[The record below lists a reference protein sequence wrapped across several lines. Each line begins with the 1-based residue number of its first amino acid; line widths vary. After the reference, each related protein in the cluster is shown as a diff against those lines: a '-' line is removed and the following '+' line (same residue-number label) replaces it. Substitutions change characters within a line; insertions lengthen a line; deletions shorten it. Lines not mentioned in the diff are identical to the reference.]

1 MIEGTF
7 SRGFPRFHVFN
18 RGLMK
23 KFVLVS
29 PLLFLLLSCG
39 GKKVSTN
46 APASEIYEPD
56 RVLFEKAMRDLK
68 KNKFTVGRLTL
79 QTLVNT
85 YPDSE
90 YLPRAKYAMAES
102 FFKENSSSSLS
113 QAENEFK
120 DYITFFP
127 TSDLA
132 DDAQMKIAMTHV
144 RRIEKHDRDNT
155 QARLAEI
162 ELKSMIE
169 TYPDSDLLAEAKT
182 ALRAVQEVLADGV
195 NGVGNFYMLHRNYA
209 AAVSRYK
216 EIATRYPDYSRMPDT
231 LFGLAEALR
240 RAGNEPEAAIYYARI
255 VVEHPISDRVDE
267 AKRHLAALNQ
277 PIPEANP
284 VALELAQ
291 RTQHDDKSILGKMF
305 GMFKSRPS
313 VPTETS
319 ARSSADEDSSTAD
332 TSAPGP
338 VRGTTSAT
346 GASSGDTNGSSNGF
360 NIDPKV
366 IDKQAQ
372 PTKKFR

>member
-1 MIEGTF
+1 
-7 SRGFPRFHVFN
+7 
-18 RGLMK
+18 MK

-46 APASEIYEPD
+46 APTNEIYEPD
-56 RVLFEKAMRDLK
+56 RVLFDKAMRDLK

-79 QTLVNT
+79 QTLINT

-90 YLPRAKYAMAES
+90 FLPRAKYAMAES
-102 FFKENSSSSLS
+102 FFKESSSSSLS

-155 QARLAEI
+155 QARLAEV

-169 TYPDSDLLAEAKT
+169 TYPDSDLLDEAKT

-216 EIATRYPDYSRMPDT
+216 EIATKYPDYSKMPDT

-255 VVEHPISDRVDE
+255 VVEHPVSDRVNE

-277 PIPEANP
+277 PIPEPNP
-284 VALELAQ
+284 VALARAQ
-291 RTQHDDKSILGKMF
+291 QAPHDDKSILGKMF
-305 GMFKSRPS
+305 GMFKSRPA

-319 ARSSADEDSSTAD
+319 ARSSADDDGAAEETG
-332 TSAPGP
+332 APGP
-338 VRGTTSAT
+338 VRGGTTG
-346 GASSGDTNGSSNGF
+346 GAGAGSSNTNGGDTNF
-360 NIDPKV
+360 NINPKV
-366 IDKQAQ
+366 IDKSAQ

>member
-7 SRGFPRFHVFN
+7 KPRFCRVFHVCN

-46 APASEIYEPD
+46 APTNEIYEPD
-56 RVLFEKAMRDLK
+56 RVLFDRAMRDLK
-68 KNKFTVGRLTL
+68 KNK
-79 QTLVNT
+79 
-85 YPDSE
+85 
-90 YLPRAKYAMAES
+90 
-102 FFKENSSSSLS
+102 
-113 QAENEFK
+113 FK

-155 QARLAEI
+155 QARLAEV
-162 ELKSMIE
+162 ELKSMLE
-169 TYPDSDLLAEAKT
+169 TYPDSDLLDEAKT

-216 EIATRYPDYSRMPDT
+216 EIATKYPDYSKMPDT

-255 VVEHPISDRVDE
+255 VVEHPVSDRVNE

-277 PIPEANP
+277 PIPEPNP
-284 VALELAQ
+284 VALARAQ
-291 RTQHDDKSILGKMF
+291 QATHDDKSILGKMF

-319 ARSSADEDSSTAD
+319 ARSSADDDGAAAETG
-332 TSAPGP
+332 APGP
-338 VRGTTSAT
+338 VRGGTTGTA
-346 GASSGDTNGSSNGF
+346 GAGSGNTNGDTNF
-360 NIDPKV
+360 NINPKV
-366 IDKQAQ
+366 IDKSAT

>member
-1 MIEGTF
+1 MC
-7 SRGFPRFHVFN
+7 N

-23 KFVLVS
+23 KFLLVS

-46 APASEIYEPD
+46 APTSEIYEPD
-56 RVLFEKAMRDLK
+56 RVLFDKAMRDLK

-79 QTLVNT
+79 QTLINT

-90 YLPRAKYAMAES
+90 FLPRAKYAMAES
-102 FFKENSSSSLS
+102 FFKESSSSSLS

-132 DDAQMKIAMTHV
+132 DDAQLKIAMTHV

-155 QARLAEI
+155 QARLAEV
-162 ELKSMIE
+162 ELKSMLE
-169 TYPDSDLLAEAKT
+169 TYPNSNLLNKAKT

-195 NGVGNFYMLHRNYA
+195 NAVCNFYMLHRNYA

-216 EIATRYPDYSRMPDT
+216 EIATKYLDYFKMFDT

-255 VVEHPISDRVDE
+255 VVEHPVSDRVNE

-277 PIPEANP
+277 PIPEPNP
-284 VALELAQ
+284 VALARAQ
-291 RTQHDDKSILGKMF
+291 QTLHDDKSILGKMF
-305 GMFKSRPS
+305 GMFKSRPA
-313 VPTETS
+313 VPTETT
-319 ARSSADEDSSTAD
+319 AKSSADEE
-332 TSAPGP
+332 TSAADEGPGP
-338 VRGTTSAT
+338 VRGGTTA
-346 GASSGDTNGSSNGF
+346 ASGGTSTNTNNNSGGTF

-366 IDKQAQ
+366 VDKPPQ
-372 PTKKFR
+372 PAKKF